1 MADKDDDLVVNVDDL
16 DTIAVNVDDD
26 PKLAGEPEHI
36 KKEAKT
42 KEKVSKPRVD
52 PNDQQAVVKS
62 GPTPEEALAQAQAYA
77 KTQEDAR
84 RAAEA
89 TAASERAQREQA
101 QREAAQARE
110 HADQQRE
117 RADNSELTVIE
128 NGIASATREV
138 EAYEAEYTRAA
149 EAGEFAKMASI
160 QTKMSKASARL
171 DRLESEKA
179 SYEAGARKTTTHEGR
194 VEAQPQIQSNPVEQY
209 LAQMAPAAQ
218 NWMRQHLDCI
228 PANLGGDAVKNSKM
242 MAGHYAALAASI
254 REGSPEYFKTIEDHI
269 SPPTQQQVVD
279 PKVASKAAEVQTAGE
294 VKKPAPSAPVTRDAP
309 NAAGQPQRNVRE
321 VRLTKDQQEMAK
333 VSFPHLPEAQAFGQ
347 YARNLIE
354 LEAEGKIGR
363 LTH

>member
-1 MADKDDDLVVNVDDL
+1 MADNEDDLVVNIDDL
-16 DTIAVNVDDD
+16 DTVNVNVGDD
-26 PKLAGEPEHI
+26 PKLAQEPDHI
-36 KKEAKT
+36 KKEAKA
-42 KEKVSKPRVD
+42 KEKIAKPRVRVD
-52 PNDQQAVVKS
+52 DQQVT

-84 RAAEA
+84 RAAEQ
-89 TAASERAQREQA
+89 TAANEHAMREQA
-101 QREAAQARE
+101 QREAAQAQQT
-110 HADQQRE
+110 ADAHRE

-128 NGIASATREV
+128 NGIASASREV

-160 QTKMSKASARL
+160 QTKMSKATARL
-171 DRLESEKA
+171 DRLESQKE
-179 SYEAGARKTTTHEGR
+179 SYESGTRKTTTHEGR
-194 VEAQPQIQSNPVEQY
+194 VEAPQVQPNPVEQY

-228 PANLGGDAVKNSKM
+228 PSNLGGDAVKNSKM
-242 MAGHYAALAASI
+242 MAGHYAALAASL

-279 PKVASKAAEVQTAGE
+279 PKVASKAADVQVAGE
-294 VKKPAPSAPVTRDAP
+294 QRKPAPSAPVTRDAP
-309 NAAGQPQRNVRE
+309 SASGQPQRNVRE